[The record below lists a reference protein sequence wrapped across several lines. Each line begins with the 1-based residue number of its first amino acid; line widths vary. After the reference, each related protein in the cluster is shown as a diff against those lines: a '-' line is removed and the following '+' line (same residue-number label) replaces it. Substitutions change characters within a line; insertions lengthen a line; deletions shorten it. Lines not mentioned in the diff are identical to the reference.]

1 MDLSQY
7 IIMFSFPAMNV
18 KDIFSLEYHFEDEN
32 LNIEIREPLE
42 IELTDQGHHII
53 TDSDGIFV
61 ISPKWVY
68 ISIINRKATK
78 DTL

>member
-1 MDLSQY
+1 
-7 IIMFSFPAMNV
+7 MFNYSDINV
-18 KDIFSLEYHFEDEN
+18 KDIFSIEYHFEDEN
-32 LNIEIREPLE
+32 LNIEIREPVS
-42 IELTDQGHHII
+42 IEVNGANEHII

-68 ISIINRKATK
+68 LSIIKRLSKEAR

>member
-1 MDLSQY
+1 MFNFSQ
-7 IIMFSFPAMNV
+7 MNV

-32 LNIEIREPLE
+32 LNMEIREPIG
-42 IELTDQGHHII
+42 IEVTDTGHHII
-53 TDSDGIFV
+53 TDDDGIFV

-68 ISIINRKATK
+68 ISIIKRLNKETR

>member
-1 MDLSQY
+1 MFNLSQ
-7 IIMFSFPAMNV
+7 MNI

-32 LNIEIREPLE
+32 LNIEIRDPLE
-42 IELTDQGHHII
+42 LEVTDMGHHII
-53 TDSDGIFV
+53 TDCEGIFV

-68 ISIINRKATK
+68 ISIIKRLSKEAK